1 MAKVSVRFRFRN
13 KLDTEPAADC
23 QFLGAK
29 PCMAFD
35 LITVWEGEKLAM
47 YPTEP
52 LMNARGGG
60 RHAIFWGLLL
70 FCATPFFGQ
79 PARDAFDATGGRLS
93 NTQTYQSQGAVVILT
108 VLGDKH
114 EFLDRQSVVKL
125 ENKLTHTTLW
135 QTTADQ
141 SQASFVDLGIGQYE
155 IEASAVG
162 YLTAAKTYQVGSSY
176 TTYRVEISLQRDPN
190 AVEINE
196 PNAPDLPK
204 KARKEV
210 QRGVRALK
218 SGNLKEAQSRL
229 DSASKLAPD
238 NPDINFLLGYTYFLK
253 QDFRQAQLFL
263 AKASTEDSRN
273 VQVLTLLGRVR
284 LHEGE
289 DVAARGTL
297 EEAVAADPE
306 YWIAHKFLAAVYLKE
321 HEFEKSRAQC
331 EIAIAKSK
339 GAGASVDLILAPAL
353 ANLGKNEEA
362 ISTLND
368 FLRSNPQTSQA
379 DQARNLITLI
389 KTRAATPAT
398 TVTLMTPLESTV
410 DDTDLRLS
418 IKSWLPPGI
427 DEEKPSVA
435 QGVNCPTDKVIT
447 ESGARVEQL
456 VNDISKFSAIEDLVH
471 ENVDEL
477 GHAITKE
484 TRKYDYVAEISE
496 AKPGYL
502 EMNEY
507 RTQNSQAAQFPD
519 NMVTR
524 GFPSLAL
531 VFHPD
536 MRENFEFVCEG
547 LGELQGQATWLVHFR
562 QRDDRPN
569 RIQDF
574 KIAGTLYPINLKG
587 RAWINAGTFQIARIE
602 SELVKPMPNIQ
613 LLTERQIVE
622 YGPVQF
628 QSKKAELW
636 LPIKADL
643 YMDFRKHR
651 YYREHSFS
659 HFMLFSTETED
670 KVSGPKKEP
679 KLPGDSQQN

>member
-1 MAKVSVRFRFRN
+1 
-13 KLDTEPAADC
+13 
-23 QFLGAK
+23 
-29 PCMAFD
+29 
-35 LITVWEGEKLAM
+35 
-47 YPTEP
+47 
-52 LMNARGGG
+52 MNARGGG
-60 RHAIFWGLLL
+60 RFLTFFCFLLS
-70 FCATPFFGQ
+70 CATSFAQSQMTDPFASR
-79 PARDAFDATGGRLS
+79 PDPLS
-93 NTQTYQSQGAVVILT
+93 PNQTLQSQGAAMVLT
-108 VLGDKH
+108 VLGDKNQL
-114 EFLDRQSVVKL
+114 LDRQSVVKL
-125 ENKLTHTTLW
+125 ENEITHTTLW
-135 QTTADQ
+135 QATADQ
-141 SQASFVDLGIGQYE
+141 SQATFVDLGIGQYE

-162 YLTAAKTYQVGSSY
+162 YLTTKRTYQVGSAY
-176 TTYRVEISLQRDPN
+176 TTFRLEIKLQPDPN
-190 AVEINE
+190 AVQINE
-196 PNAPDLPK
+196 PNGPDLPK
-204 KARKEV
+204 KARKEI
-210 QRGVRALK
+210 QRAVRALK
-218 SGNLKEAQSRL
+218 SGDLKQAEKNLE
-229 DSASKLAPD
+229 SADKLVPNSA
-238 NPDINFLLGYTYFLK
+238 DINFLLGYLYFSRR
-253 QDFRQAQLFL
+253 DFHQAQIFL
-263 AKASTEDSRN
+263 EKASTEDPHN

-284 LHEGE
+284 LHDGN
-289 DVAARGTL
+289 DLAARGTL
-297 EEAVAADPE
+297 EEAVATDPE
-306 YWIAHKFLAAVYLKE
+306 YWIAHKFLAVAYLRN

-339 GAGASVDLILAPAL
+339 GAGASVNLILAPAL

-362 ISTLND
+362 ISALND
-368 FLRSNPQTSQA
+368 FLRSNPQPAQA
-379 DQARNLITLI
+379 DQARNLIALI
-389 KTRAATPAT
+389 KTRAAAPAAAVALTTPIEAA
-398 TVTLMTPLESTV
+398 V

-427 DEEKPSVA
+427 DDEKPSVA
-435 QGVNCPTDKVIT
+435 QGVTCPTEKVIA

-456 VNDISKFSAIEDLVH
+456 VNDISQFSAIEDLVH

-502 EMNEY
+502 EMDEY

-519 NMVTR
+519 NMVTK

-536 MRENFEFVCEG
+536 MRDNFEFVCEG

-569 RIQDF
+569 RIHDF
-574 KIAGTLYPINLKG
+574 KIAGTLYPVNLKG
-587 RAWINAGTFQIARIE
+587 RAWINAGTFQIVRIE

-651 YYREHSFS
+651 YHREHSFS

-679 KLPGDSQQN
+679 KLQDGSQQN